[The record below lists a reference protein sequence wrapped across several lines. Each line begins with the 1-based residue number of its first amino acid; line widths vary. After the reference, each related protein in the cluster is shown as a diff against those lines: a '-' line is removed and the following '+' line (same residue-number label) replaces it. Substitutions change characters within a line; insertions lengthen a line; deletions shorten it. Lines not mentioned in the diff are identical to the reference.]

1 MTLDTALRHFP
12 LLKQLPA
19 HEGEPLIVAHGFDAG
34 ARVTAA
40 AAALGAARTAL
51 AFMLGQPGL
60 GGAGQRL
67 ERCGSSP
74 AHYHRYCLSLA
85 RGPLPVIMV
94 DDRWRHDR
102 PDIVGALREKT
113 VARLL
118 KQTLEAD
125 RQVRA
130 ALAAGGS
137 VAFSRLVTM
146 APGDFPRIEMRFDA
160 RSSLELE
167 MSLPL
172 AQLTTAAPACLL
184 LRGIDLG
191 RRSHHSNAL
200 GLIVGRD
207 PSATLRAGR
216 RLGGPERLRHHAAA
230 LSALTAMGLGELAGA
245 LAREANAP
253 SKVVRNRAESPVT
266 RTMSDIA
273 LLKNMFFAGGFQ
285 GRSKF
290 WKPIPPG
297 SEKE

>member
-19 HEGEPLIVAHGFDAG
+19 HEGEPLIVAHGFDAR
-34 ARVTAA
+34 ARDTAA

-60 GGAGQRL
+60 GGAG
-67 ERCGSSP
+67 
-74 AHYHRYCLSLA
+74 
-85 RGPLPVIMV
+85 
-94 DDRWRHDR
+94 
-102 PDIVGALREKT
+102 
-113 VARLL
+113 
-118 KQTLEAD
+118 
-125 RQVRA
+125 
-130 ALAAGGS
+130 
-137 VAFSRLVTM
+137 
-146 APGDFPRIEMRFDA
+146 
-160 RSSLELE
+160 
-167 MSLPL
+167 
-172 AQLTTAAPACLL
+172 
-184 LRGIDLG
+184 
-191 RRSHHSNAL
+191 L

-207 PSATLRAGR
+207 QSATLRAGR

-297 SEKE
+297 FEKE